1 VIIDDRYTYTV
12 TLNGIQGALLV
23 AAAVLDLVH
32 RLHQADRRLGSSGRG
47 FTEDRMDDAFRD
59 GLQAMREMLA
69 RFVEQG
75 GDSLTAISIRAN
87 WNPDWGADPGKPD
100 AVASTWD

>member
-1 VIIDDRYTYTV
+1 
-12 TLNGIQGALLV
+12 
-23 AAAVLDLVH
+23 
-32 RLHQADRRLGSSGRG
+32 
-47 FTEDRMDDAFRD
+47 MDDAFRD